1 MRLVEEMAFA
11 YCGGLEEV
19 DLPTNIDSIEEGL
32 FADCGSLTPIT
43 IPKKVDRMGT
53 GTFHNC
59 YDLMEINMQCLLFL
73 SIVMAF
79 ILNMRVV

>member
-32 FADCGSLTPIT
+32 FADCGSLTPIPYLKRW
-43 IPKKVDRMGT
+43 IEWELVH
-53 GTFHNC
+53 F
-59 YDLMEINMQCLLFL
+59 I
-73 SIVMAF
+73 IVMT
-79 ILNMRVV
+79 

>member
-59 YDLMEINMQCLLFL
+59 IYNHRTTKTNQKYPSVNL
-73 SIVMAF
+73 
-79 ILNMRVV
+79 